1 VGDLREVTARRI
13 TVLGDWV
20 REGAPSIAAPEIV
33 RAAAFFAAGPPL
45 EIKMP
50 PSHADTWNNVGLL
63 QAVKACAP
71 TQVGIGLDP
80 RKGREDLRKKLS
92 ELQHGPAGAACVQID
107 SRPRYNLAAISAGDA
122 APHGKQEPEPGVH
135 RLLMEAVESTL
146 ALCAAGLGH
155 SEAAYSYTADGRR
168 YLRYGSA
175 AVDGRPA
182 PQRLRNPNYPVQ

>member
-80 RKGREDLRKKLS
+80 RKGREYLRKKLN
-92 ELQHGPAGAACVQID
+92 EMPRGPAAAASVQID
-107 SRPRYNLAAISAGDA
+107 SGARYTLAAV
-122 APHGKQEPEPGVH
+122 APGMGSPQGNRGPGRGGEGVV
-135 RLLMEAVESTL
+135 LET
-146 ALCAAGLGH
+146 
-155 SEAAYSYTADGRR
+155 
-168 YLRYGSA
+168 
-175 AVDGRPA
+175 
-182 PQRLRNPNYPVQ
+182 